1 MKDSFCEESLF
12 YVDDHDFIVN
22 DFIQIMA
29 SGRAVMLGC
38 FSTQRVQSEYVNGLL
53 SKVEAL
59 LTEAVAGSTANGWA
73 YSWKKWLT
81 FCAEHGLVPI
91 PAKVDQI
98 CAYFLHMATFGNSM
112 SAALSARAAIG
123 FFHKL
128 QLPDKDLPTESV
140 RVKMT
145 FAGLKRRFAKP
156 PKKAMKLTADSLR
169 MVRDYLMGGTQ
180 FPSKTFGSLPGLCQ
194 HGT

>member
-1 MKDSFCEESLF
+1 MKNSFCEESF
-12 YVDDHDFIVN
+12 CYVDVYDFILN

-38 FSTQRVQSEYVNGLL
+38 FSTERVQSEYVNGLL
-53 SKVEAL
+53 CEVEVL
-59 LTEAVAGSTANGWA
+59 LTEAVAGSTANGYA
-73 YSWKKWLT
+73 GHWKRWLA

-91 PAKVDQI
+91 PAEVDHI
-98 CAYFLHMATFGNSM
+98 CAYFLHLATFGNSM

-128 QLPDKDLPTESV
+128 QLPDKDLPTDSV
-140 RVKMT
+140 RVTMT

-156 PKKAMKLTADSLR
+156 PKKAMKLNTDSLR
-169 MVRDYLMGGTQ
+169 RVRDYLMGGGD
-180 FPSKTFGSLPGLCQ
+180 PVSLKNFQ
-194 HGT
+194 MAA